1 MENKKRRKRNGKFYS
16 KNEKKVMEL
25 YGLKATPMSG
35 AGWLIKEDGQN
46 ENIIA
51 QLKSTDYSSYK
62 INLDDIDKLEYHALV
77 ENKIPLFI
85 IEFLQ
90 RDERYFLIKP
100 QNLYKLSNLL
110 ECKEYKSDGII
121 NELNIENDEINKE
134 NENGKI
140 KIVSS
145 LKAKEK
151 FYKELEKER
160 ERKNEKFRKS
170 KLNEKNNK

>member
-1 MENKKRRKRNGKFYS
+1 M
-16 KNEKKVMEL
+16 
-25 YGLKATPMSG
+25 
-35 AGWLIKEDGQN
+35 
-46 ENIIA
+46 
-51 QLKSTDYSSYK
+51 
-62 INLDDIDKLEYHALV
+62 
-77 ENKIPLFI
+77 
-85 IEFLQ
+85 
-90 RDERYFLIKP
+90 
-100 QNLYKLSNLL
+100 